1 MKAVLRFFVNTIYF
15 ILVITIALGISTIAL
30 TRKVNQS
37 QTNLNSLSGTVV
49 KEKVV
54 VLTLT
59 RGIVNVIQVKNGQPV
74 RKGDVLV
81 KMSNPVLENNFKVY
95 QERTDNESAQTEAN
109 IAKVSLDNL
118 TIKSPVDGVVGE
130 LYTAEGSS
138 VDEFSKVMLIYS
150 SKDMRL
156 QADLTG
162 PQYQKIQ
169 KLSKVNA
176 YSARLNQD
184 FTIVPGLIRADEKAT
199 NGTNEKKI
207 GLYFSF
213 ANENQAAALVHN
225 EDLTLNLEETTRTRK
240 PIDIFIDFWNGL
252 LSRKV

>member
-1 MKAVLRFFVNTIYF
+1 MKKVLSFFINTIYF
-15 ILVITIALGISTIAL
+15 ILVIAIAFGISTLAL

-37 QTNLNSLSGTVV
+37 QTSLNSLSGSVV

-59 RGIVNVIQVKNGQPV
+59 RGIIDVVNVKNGQPV
-74 RKGDVLV
+74 KKGDILV
-81 KMSNPVLENNFKVY
+81 KMSNPVLENNYKVY

-118 TIKSPVDGVVGE
+118 TIKSPVDGVIGE

-138 VDEFSKVMLIYS
+138 VDEFSKVVLIYS
-150 SKDMRL
+150 SNEIRL
-156 QADLTG
+156 ESALTG

-184 FTIVPGLIRADEKAT
+184 FTIVPGLLKAEGKT
-199 NGTNEKKI
+199 TTGNEKKI

-213 ANENQAAALVHN
+213 ANDKQAAALVHN
-225 EDLTLNLEETTRTRK
+225 EDLTITLEDNSKTRK

-252 LSRKV
+252 LSRKS